1 MSVVMAKMRWITM
14 HCADAMNTQLGSEC
28 RQQQS
33 ECIYNKKKKSPS
45 TATIKGGG
53 GGFIKGGMAKHEL
66 CGTKIEVTTE
76 NNTRG

>member
-53 GGFIKGGMAKHEL
+53 GGASSRVAWPNMNCVVPKS
-66 CGTKIEVTTE
+66 
-76 NNTRG
+76 R